1 MSNDPND
8 RFMISDLSSKLSAYI
23 NGENSDQSSQ
33 TKDPADIEDVFAS
46 EIKSAETVRK
56 QPGDE
61 LFTDLNQALDPH
73 PNAKEETVR
82 KQKLAEE
89 QRKRQRA
96 EEARRQQLR
105 ADEDRQQRL
114 QEEQQR
120 QRRLKEEQLRQQ
132 RLQQEEQLRQQ
143 KLQEEQLRQQ
153 RLQQE
158 EQLRQQKLRRE
169 RALARTLAESL
180 YSFDLEQPFTS
191 VHSGHSTHFTKLSP
205 AVKSMPSEEAL
216 KRALAKMPRADKASL
231 AGPSYEVPKAE
242 NYHEAPKAETF
253 YDAPK
258 PEPVYEAQ
266 KQEPVYEVP
275 QQEPAYEVPQ
285 SSTFSEPYAPETAS
299 APSSDKFTYSSQPTG
314 ESRYAKSPDPTYRG
328 YQEDRTGGS
337 RIAVIIALLV
347 ALLAVAAIF
356 IMIRRYSTNLTNL
369 LSGTPAQGTS
379 ETVSKAES
387 EAEEES
393 KDTVHTDDSREADT
407 RTDSDQAADS
417 QAADSQAAASMAI
430 HEEGEIYHSDSLITE
445 TDEPGESIP
454 EDPNDITY
462 LASVNEKA
470 AEDAIAE
477 LSDAAPRLYLSAYG
491 IKIGAGDSFNA
502 LAYVERIEDDA
513 DDKNRLYRD
522 ISVDGLSEFDAKVP
536 GTYELTYFCYDSAG
550 NRSNRARLTVIV
562 E

>member
-33 TKDPADIEDVFAS
+33 TRDPADIEDVFAS

-61 LFTDLNQALDPH
+61 LFTDLNQALGSR
-73 PNAKEETVR
+73 PNVKEETVR

-105 ADEDRQQRL
+105 AEQDRQQ
-114 QEEQQR
+114 
-120 QRRLKEEQLRQQ
+120 RLKEEQLRQQ
-132 RLQQEEQLRQQ
+132 RLQ
-143 KLQEEQLRQQ
+143 EEQLRQQ
-153 RLQQE
+153 RLQE

-191 VHSGHSTHFTKLSP
+191 VRSGHSTHFTKLSP

-216 KRALAKMPRADKASL
+216 KRALAKMPRDDKASL
-231 AGPSYEVPKAE
+231 AGTSNEVPKAE

-258 PEPVYEAQ
+258 PEPVLEAQ

-275 QQEPAYEVPQ
+275 Q
-285 SSTFSEPYAPETAS
+285 SSTFFEPSAPETAS
-299 APSSDKFTYSSQPTG
+299 SPSSDKSTYSSQPTG

-407 RTDSDQAADS
+407 RTDSG
-417 QAADSQAAASMAI
+417 QAADSQAAANMAI
-430 HEEGEIYHSDSLITE
+430 HEEGEIYHSDSQTAE
-445 TDEPGESIP
+445 TDESGESIP

-470 AEDAIAE
+470 AENAIAE

-491 IKIGAGDSFNA
+491 IKIGVGDSFNA
-502 LAYVERIEDDA
+502 LSYVERIEDDA

-522 ISVDGLSEFDAKVP
+522 ISVNGLSEFDAKVP

>member
-23 NGENSDQSSQ
+23 NGEYSDQTSQ
-33 TKDPADIEDVFAS
+33 TRDPSEIGDVFAS
-46 EIKSAETVRK
+46 EIKPEESGRK
-56 QPGDE
+56 LPGDE
-61 LFTDLNQALDPH
+61 LFTDLDQALVSRADGG
-73 PNAKEETVR
+73 EEAVR
-82 KQKLAEE
+82 RQKLAEE
-89 QRKRQRA
+89 QRRRA
-96 EEARRQQLR
+96 EEARRQQFR
-105 ADEDRQQRL
+105 NEQQRQLRL

-120 QRRLKEEQLRQQ
+120 QRRLK
-132 RLQQEEQLRQQ
+132 
-143 KLQEEQLRQQ
+143 EEQLRQQ

-299 APSSDKFTYSSQPTG
+299 APSSDKSTYSSQPTG

-407 RTDSDQAADS
+407 RTDSD